1 MSAITP
7 IPNKTALGLV
17 EYCKAQVGLPY
28 WNGTYGQ
35 TATKEL
41 YERLKKKHP
50 EHYKA
55 KDYESQFGLR
65 VHDCCGLVKG
75 YMWSKTPTSPPKYN
89 PDQDCNAWSFYDR
102 SIVRGTIKT
111 FPATSGIILYNSTK
125 GHMGVY
131 SDNYVYEAKGHAYGV
146 VKSQFSASKWAYWSE
161 CPYISYGYED
171 IVRFSDFP
179 VLNLGSQGVP
189 VKVVQTMLGGTIDGD
204 FGPKTEGRVKEY
216 QRLNGLTVDGV
227 VGRYTWE
234 SLIIKY
240 IIVTV

>member
-41 YERLKKKHP
+41 YERLKAKHP
-50 EHYKA
+50 AQYTA
-55 KDYESQFGLR
+55 KDYPSQFGLR

-75 YMWSKTPTSPPKYN
+75 YMWSETPTSPPKYN

-146 VKSQFSASKWAYWSE
+146 VKSAFSTNRWYYWSE
-161 CPYISYGYED
+161 CPYISYTDED
-171 IVRFSDFP
+171 VVRFSDFP
-179 VLNLGSQGVP
+179 TIRIGSQGIP
-189 VKVVQTMLGGTIDGD
+189 VKVCQVILGGTTDGD
-204 FGPKTEGRVKEY
+204 FGSKTDMRVRVFQKEH
-216 QRLNGLTVDGV
+216 GLSNDGIVGPITWKALIEYMITV
-227 VGRYTWE
+227 
-234 SLIIKY
+234 
-240 IIVTV
+240 